1 MATSGHGATIS
12 FGTSGFTSQ
21 FTSIGS
27 GSSAREAVETTHL
40 GTERDTANNNVSY
53 KTFQPSGFIDNGEKE
68 LEFYYDPAAGT
79 RMITKAV
86 ETITM
91 TYPIKPG
98 ETSGGAEV
106 FEGFATNYTRPTM
119 VSADLMTATCTIKV
133 SGIIT
138 YSAGS

>member
-1 MATSGHGATIS
+1 
-12 FGTSGFTSQ
+12 
-21 FTSIGS
+21 
-27 GSSAREAVETTHL
+27 
-40 GTERDTANNNVSY
+40 
-53 KTFQPSGFIDNGEKE
+53 
-68 LEFYYDPAAGT
+68 
-79 RMITKAV
+79 MITKAV

-106 FEGFATNYTRPTM
+106 FEGFVTNYTRPTM